1 MALPV
6 GTIIRGRYLV
16 QGQLS
21 NGGFGDVYLV
31 RDQYI
36 TWQRSNLFV
45 LKEVINPGKHQLY
58 QITLDGMALRLLQ
71 HQALPHVYNVLSDNK
86 YDRVFVQMEYIEGPN
101 LEMLRLRQPEKR
113 FSFPQV
119 MTIMTP
125 IMDAVAYL
133 HSQRPPII
141 HQDIKPANIIVSS
154 TRDKV
159 TLVDFGVDK
168 RYNLVSTATAV
179 RHSLTPY
186 EAPEQYIGGTSTRS
200 DIYGLGATFYTL
212 LTGIVPDDA
221 LYREG
226 WNIDPLEPVNLTVP
240 AISKFV
246 AEAIHRAMSLDSNDR
261 FPTVQQFEQALKAA
275 DPTRTSGPSPK
286 LKLRLIL
293 EELDLPTKADS
304 VEQGSL
310 GPLIPPIAAAQSR
323 TDLVEEKSSEPFI
336 VPSLPTDQRPPEPE
350 VVPSASVE
358 QEPSEP
364 EVVPSASVEQES
376 SEPEILPSVS
386 VEQEPPIAYDVSP
399 ETIEEQ
405 LAQSEVVPSASR
417 DQELPIPYE
426 APSDAIDQQ
435 PLTADSIPSAPTQS
449 PVIPEEAEEI
459 PAAESMIVHSHT
471 VRSSKLRIILLVSVA
486 LLIGT
491 SLGVVFLSF
500 LVNPG
505 SRSATPTSVV
515 LHKTTLQSSPRPAM
529 TSTPIPSST
538 TFANINGSYK
548 GTIYSILA
556 NVTTTMSLARIQQS
570 QGNISGYI
578 TGLQVSGHLIGIINA
593 SRHIQFTVMNSAG
606 HPILSFDGAM
616 QSDGNLSG
624 SYCSLDQKRQCSGD
638 YGIWSVGPASASQ
651 ISFFEEQGAISGYS
665 SHWVHYI

>member
-275 DPTRTSGPSPK
+275 DPTRTSGLSPK

-350 VVPSASVE
+350 VVPSALVE

-364 EVVPSASVEQES
+364 EVVPSASVEQEPP
-376 SEPEILPSVS
+376 EPEVLPSAP

-405 LAQSEVVPSASR
+405 LAQSEVVPSA
-417 DQELPIPYE
+417 
-426 APSDAIDQQ
+426 
-435 PLTADSIPSAPTQS
+435 PTQS

-459 PAAESMIVHSHT
+459 PAAESMIVHSRT
-471 VRSSKLRIILLVSVA
+471 IRSSKLRIILLVSVA
-486 LLIGT
+486 LLIGI

-570 QGNISGYI
+570 QGNISGYF